1 MISKTAHSYSFLV
14 ENPMRLKYLAAVLFT
29 FASMNAGA
37 QYTVSKVTFK
47 NPGPY
52 QQADLEAALGVHGG
66 QKLSVAGLQAAA
78 QQLIDT
84 GYFDDVGVGVE
95 GSLAAAQ
102 IVLTLK
108 PVAAEQLTPTGF
120 ENFVWLSP
128 EELAAAVHHA
138 APLFHGALPD
148 AGNQADAINAALSA
162 ALAAKG
168 ADAKVTHTTIEP
180 STAQPMRAVEFRVER
195 PFVRVH
201 SIVLQGV
208 SPAMTAAVDAIAQ
221 RLRGTVY
228 NEGLAG
234 ETTQSRLLAPYNDAG
249 YLDAKLTGIHY
260 TTSAASGMTVDVDV
274 TAAVDEGTPYRV
286 SSVDFAG
293 TPLAPATVLTAAAK
307 LHPGD
312 IASRKLLLATLEPV
326 DRAYRRQGYMDV
338 VVQPGPV
345 LDRTAHTVAY
355 TVTVV
360 PGEQY
365 RLRSVNA
372 TGLDPAA
379 RKDFDRGWNMK
390 AGDVYNVQY
399 VTSFLDNN
407 TALRALS
414 EYTFAYKAVADPQAH
429 TVDLALTF
437 MRAGG
442 GR

>member
-1 MISKTAHSYSFLV
+1 
-14 ENPMRLKYLAAVLFT
+14 LFS
-29 FASMNAGA
+29 FASTHAFA
-37 QYTVSKVTFK
+37 QYTVGKVVFK

-52 QQADLEAALGVHGG
+52 HQADLEAALGVHSG

-95 GSLAAAQ
+95 GTLGAAQ

-128 EELAAAVHHA
+128 EELAAAVHQA

-148 AGNQADAINAALSA
+148 AGNQADAINAALAA

-168 ADAKVTHTTIEP
+168 ADAKVTHATVEP
-180 STAQPMRAVEFRVER
+180 STNQPMRAVEFRVER

-201 SIVLQGV
+201 SIVLQGA
-208 SPAMTAAVDAIAQ
+208 SPEMAAGIEAIAQ
-221 RLRGTVY
+221 KLRGTVY

-249 YLDAKLTGIHY
+249 YLDAKLTGVHY
-260 TTSAASGMTVDVDV
+260 TTSAASAMTVDVDV
-274 TAAVDEGTPYRV
+274 TGTVDEGTPYRV
-286 SSVDFAG
+286 ASLDFAG
-293 TPLAPATVLTAAAK
+293 TPLAPATTLTAAPK

-326 DRAYRRQGYMDV
+326 DMAYRRQGYMDV
-338 VVQPGPV
+338 VVQPGAV

-355 TVTVV
+355 TVTVI
-360 PGEQY
+360 PGEPY

-379 RKDFDRGWNMK
+379 RKDFDRGWKMN
-390 AGDVYNVQY
+390 AGDVYNVEY
-399 VTSFLDNN
+399 VTSFLKNN
-407 TALRALS
+407 TALQALGS
-414 EYTFAYKAVADPQAH
+414 YNFAYKATADPMTH
-429 TVDLALTF
+429 TVDLTLTF
-437 MRAGG
+437 MRGG

>member
-1 MISKTAHSYSFLV
+1 
-14 ENPMRLKYLAAVLFT
+14 MRLRCFATVLLS

-37 QYTVSKVTFK
+37 QYTVSKVVFK

-52 QQADLEAALGVHGG
+52 RQADLEAALGVHSG
-66 QKLSVAGLQAAA
+66 QKLSVADLQAAA

-84 GYFDDVGVGVE
+84 GYFDDVQVGVE
-95 GSLAAAQ
+95 GSLGAAQ

-108 PVAAEQLTPTGF
+108 PVAAEQLTRTGF

-148 AGNQADAINAALSA
+148 AGNQTDAINAALAA
-162 ALAAKG
+162 ALAARG

-195 PFVRVH
+195 PLVRVH
-201 SIVLQGV
+201 GIVLQGV

-234 ETTQSRLLAPYNDAG
+234 ETTQGRLLAPYNDAG
-249 YLDAKLTGIHY
+249 YLDAKLTEIHC
-260 TTSAASGMTVDVDV
+260 TPSAASGMTVDVDV
-274 TAAVDEGTPYRV
+274 TATVDEGTPYRV
-286 SSVDFAG
+286 ASLDFAG
-293 TPLAPATVLTAAAK
+293 TPLVPATTLTAAAK

-312 IASRKLLLATLEPV
+312 IASRKLLLATLAPV
-326 DRAYRRQGYMDV
+326 DMAYRRQGYMDV

-355 TVTVV
+355 TVAVV

-379 RKDFDRGWNMK
+379 RNDFDRGWTMK
-390 AGDVYNVQY
+390 AGALYNIQY
-399 VTSFLDNN
+399 VTSFLENN

-414 EYTFAYKAVADPQAH
+414 AYSFAYKAVADPQTH

-437 MRAGG
+437 VRSGS